1 MKKLNK
7 KGKIIS
13 GVVLVAIILGGG
25 LWFNSKNTSND
36 NSNGSSN
43 ISSNNKSNSTKVESN
58 AIEAPKKNSSKVEE
72 ISGFKEN
79 TNKKVGGLKLPYNV
93 ENTSLVIENIGQYTG
108 PFVED
113 GSDTPTA
120 NVLSILVKNNS
131 EQVIQYAEIKVKIN
145 NKKTVIFKVSN
156 LKAKTSALVMEST
169 GKVEYK
175 EDDKYKVVDSLDATI
190 DKMSMMDKQVAIVS
204 SQDNKIKIKNISD
217 KDLGTVYVYY
227 KNIQNGGAYLGGIT
241 YRAKF
246 ENMKAGAT
254 VEAETSHFYK
264 NGSEIVMVSNIDSK

>member
-7 KGKIIS
+7 KGKIVTGII
-13 GVVLVAIILGGG
+13 VVVTIFGGG
-25 LWFNSKNTSND
+25 LWFNNKNLP
-36 NSNGSSN
+36 NSNSN
-43 ISSNNKSNSTKVESN
+43 KGSNSTEVESEAIEIPKADSAKVED
-58 AIEAPKKNSSKVEE
+58 
-72 ISGFKEN
+72 ISGFNEN
-79 TNKKVGGLKLPYNV
+79 TKEKVGGLKLPYSV
-93 ENTSLVIENIGQYTG
+93 ENTDLVIENIGQYTG

-131 EQVIQYAEIKVKIN
+131 DQVIQYGEINVKIN
-145 NKKTVIFKVSN
+145 KKDTVTFKVSN
-156 LKAKTSALVMEST
+156 LEPKTSALVMESS

-190 DKMSMMDKQVAIVS
+190 EKMPMMDKQIQIVS
-204 SQDNKIKIKNISD
+204 SEDKKIKIKNISD

-246 ENMKAGAT
+246 ENMKAGAIL
-254 VEAETSHFYK
+254 EAETSHFYK
-264 NGSEIVMVSNIDSK
+264 NGSHILMVDNVPSE

>member
-1 MKKLNK
+1 M
-7 KGKIIS
+7 
-13 GVVLVAIILGGG
+13 LVTILGAG
-25 LWFNSKNTSND
+25 LWFNNLNKGA
-36 NSNGSSN
+36 GSA
-43 ISSNNKSNSTKVESN
+43 KVDSE
-58 AIEAPKKNSSKVEE
+58 AIEVPKADSAKVEE
-72 ISGFKEN
+72 IAGFKEN
-79 TNKKVGGLKLPYNV
+79 TKKKVGGLKLPYNV
-93 ENTSLVIENIGQYTG
+93 ENTSLSIENIGQYTG

-131 EQVIQYAEIKVKIN
+131 NQVIQYGEIKLKIN
-145 NKKTVIFKVSN
+145 KKETVTFKVSN
-156 LKAKTSALVMEST
+156 LQPKTSALAMESR

-190 DKMSMMDKQVAIVS
+190 EKMPMMDNQIEIVS
-204 SQDNKIKIKNISD
+204 SEDKKIKIKNISD

-246 ENMKAGAT
+246 ENMKAGGT
-254 VEAETSHFYK
+254 VEAETSHFHK
-264 NGSEIVMVSNIDSK
+264 NGSQILMVDNVPSE